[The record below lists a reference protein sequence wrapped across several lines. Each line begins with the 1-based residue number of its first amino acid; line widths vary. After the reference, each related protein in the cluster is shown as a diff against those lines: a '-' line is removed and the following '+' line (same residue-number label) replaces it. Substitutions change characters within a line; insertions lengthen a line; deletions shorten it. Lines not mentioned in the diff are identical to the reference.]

1 MRQVAK
7 ETAHRFNPHVK
18 IEAYHANIMDAQFN
32 VEWFKSF
39 EIVFNA
45 LDNIAARSHV
55 NKMCIAAD
63 VPLVESGTTGF
74 QGQVQIIKKVRML
87 RIKANKRRLINRRE
101 SLDVTIAFPK
111 KPRRAS
117 QSAPSEAHRA
127 SRFTA

>member
-18 IEAYHANIMDAQFN
+18 IEAYHANIMDTQFN

-74 QGQVQIIKKVRML
+74 EGQVQIIKKVRKL
-87 RIKANKRRLINRRE
+87 E
-101 SLDVTIAFPK
+101 T
-111 KPRRAS
+111 
-117 QSAPSEAHRA
+117 SAAIQC
-127 SRFTA
+127 

>member
-18 IEAYHANIMDAQFN
+18 IEAYHANIMDVQFN

-39 EIVFNA
+39 DIVFNA

-74 QGQVQIIKKVRML
+74 EGQVQIIKKVRE
-87 RIKANKRRLINRRE
+87 IE
-101 SLDVTIAFPK
+101 T
-111 KPRRAS
+111 
-117 QSAPSEAHRA
+117 
-127 SRFTA
+127 

>member
-32 VEWFKSF
+32 VGWFKSF

-74 QGQVQIIKKVRML
+74 EGQVQIIKKVREI
-87 RIKANKRRLINRRE
+87 R
-101 SLDVTIAFPK
+101 V
-111 KPRRAS
+111 
-117 QSAPSEAHRA
+117 
-127 SRFTA
+127 